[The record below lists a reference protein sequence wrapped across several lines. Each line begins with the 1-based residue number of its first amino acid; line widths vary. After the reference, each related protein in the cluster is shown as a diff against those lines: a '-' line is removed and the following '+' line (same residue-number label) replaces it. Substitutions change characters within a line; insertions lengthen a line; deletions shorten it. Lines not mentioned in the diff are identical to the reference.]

1 MLNPTAKNE
10 VKLRLPHR
18 RGNYSMPVDR
28 LMAAYS
34 KVKTVKLRAKK
45 AKTQGKRT
53 KLGIT
58 RFLFQVFQH
67 NELLPRQDK
76 LTNEQ
81 IAAMLLE
88 EFPDQDKLHR
98 GLERGGKFGV
108 NDYRRRY
115 NSGTLVRDVFPDRCS
130 FRYNV
135 SGLPVDARTGRRVLS
150 VTEQVKIAADYK
162 SKFQRSG
169 RARRTLE
176 SLDA

>member
-1 MLNPTAKNE
+1 
-10 VKLRLPHR
+10 
-18 RGNYSMPVDR
+18 MPVDR
-28 LMAAYS
+28 LMAAYA
-34 KVKTVKLRAKK
+34 KVKTVKLRGKK

-88 EFPDQDKLHR
+88 EFPDQERLHR
-98 GLERGGKFGV
+98 GLERGGKFGI

-115 NSGTLVRDVFPDRCS
+115 NSGRCS
-130 FRYNV
+130 SMN
-135 SGLPVDARTGRRVLS
+135 A
-150 VTEQVKIAADYK
+150 
-162 SKFQRSG
+162 
-169 RARRTLE
+169 
-176 SLDA
+176 